1 MIHRRDE
8 FRGAQATIDKV
19 HQLAKDGKINLFT
32 QYQMASVKGDKN
44 LESIDIKHDN
54 NEIKNLKTDYVL
66 GFFGLI
72 MQLGPIANWGLN
84 IDKKTIEVDTEKF
97 ETNQKGIYAVGD
109 ICNYPGKL
117 KLILSGFHEGAL
129 AARACFKLAR
139 PNEKYR
145 FEFTTSSKTIKERL
159 GVKKVIELYSAN
171 TPNGKKISIML
182 EEIGYEYKVI
192 NIDLNKGDQFKP
204 EFKKISP
211 FSKIPVIIDQD
222 NNKNIFESGA
232 ILMYLAEQSG
242 KFYDTKDRLEI
253 NQWLMAQM
261 GYVGPMLGQHHQFHH
276 YNPGKSQFG
285 EERYFKIS
293 KRIYEEL
300 DERLS
305 KSRFLAGENYTIAD
319 IGTFPWIA
327 RHEWHDIGLKN
338 YKNLTRWYVEI
349 SEREAVKKGF
359 KFMNKDEVPPKP

>member
-1 MIHRRDE
+1 
-8 FRGAQATIDKV
+8 
-19 HQLAKDGKINLFT
+19 
-32 QYQMASVKGDKN
+32 
-44 LESIDIKHDN
+44 
-54 NEIKNLKTDYVL
+54 
-66 GFFGLI
+66 
-72 MQLGPIANWGLN
+72 
-84 IDKKTIEVDTEKF
+84 
-97 ETNQKGIYAVGD
+97 
-109 ICNYPGKL
+109 
-117 KLILSGFHEGAL
+117 
-129 AARACFKLAR
+129 
-139 PNEKYR
+139 
-145 FEFTTSSKTIKERL
+145 
-159 GVKKVIELYSAN
+159 
-171 TPNGKKISIML
+171 ML
-182 EEIGYEYKVI
+182 EEIGYEYKVV
-192 NIDLNKGDQFKP
+192 NIDLNKGEQFKP

-253 NQWLMAQM
+253 NQWFMAQM

-338 YKNLTRWYVEI
+338 YKNLTRWYVKI
-349 SEREAVKKGF
+349 SEREAVQKGF

>member
-1 MIHRRDE
+1 
-8 FRGAQATIDKV
+8 
-19 HQLAKDGKINLFT
+19 
-32 QYQMASVKGDKN
+32 
-44 LESIDIKHDN
+44 
-54 NEIKNLKTDYVL
+54 
-66 GFFGLI
+66 
-72 MQLGPIANWGLN
+72 
-84 IDKKTIEVDTEKF
+84 
-97 ETNQKGIYAVGD
+97 
-109 ICNYPGKL
+109 
-117 KLILSGFHEGAL
+117 
-129 AARACFKLAR
+129 
-139 PNEKYR
+139 
-145 FEFTTSSKTIKERL
+145 
-159 GVKKVIELYSAN
+159 
-171 TPNGKKISIML
+171 ML
-182 EEIGYEYKVI
+182 EEIGYEYKVV

-211 FSKIPVIIDQD
+211 FSKIPVIIDHN

-232 ILMYLAEQSG
+232 ILIYLAEQSG

-305 KSRFLAGENYTIAD
+305 KSIFLAGDNYTIAD

>member
-1 MIHRRDE
+1 MID
-8 FRGAQATIDKV
+8 
-19 HQLAKDGKINLFT
+19 
-32 QYQMASVKGDKN
+32 
-44 LESIDIKHDN
+44 
-54 NEIKNLKTDYVL
+54 
-66 GFFGLI
+66 
-72 MQLGPIANWGLN
+72 
-84 IDKKTIEVDTEKF
+84 
-97 ETNQKGIYAVGD
+97 
-109 ICNYPGKL
+109 
-117 KLILSGFHEGAL
+117 
-129 AARACFKLAR
+129 
-139 PNEKYR
+139 
-145 FEFTTSSKTIKERL
+145 
-159 GVKKVIELYSAN
+159 LYSAN

-211 FSKIPVIIDQD
+211 LSKIPVIIDQD

-261 GYVGPMLGQHHQFHH
+261 GYIGPMLGQHHQFHH

-305 KSRFLAGENYTIAD
+305 TTRFLSGENYTIAD
-319 IGTFPWIA
+319 IGTIPWIA
-327 RHEWHDIGLKN
+327 RHEWHDIGLK
-338 YKNLTRWYVEI
+338 KFESLTRWYEEI
-349 SEREAVKKGF
+349 SQREAVQKGF
-359 KFMNKDEVPPKP
+359 KFINKDESPPKP